1 MRIAIVYDCLYP
13 HTIGGVERWYRDLAS
28 RLATNHR
35 VTYLTRRQ
43 WSVGEEPD
51 RPPGVE
57 VVVVSGGDS
66 LYTKSGRRRVSAPL
80 RFGWGVFRHLLRHR
94 HRYDV
99 VHTCGFPYFHL
110 IGAALVELL
119 GGPRVVVDWFEVW
132 SPSLWRDTLGLL
144 GGRVGV
150 VVQRLCVRLTRRA
163 VVFSRLGDRRLR
175 EEGCRAEITLVE
187 GLSSQTALRG
197 DRGPREP
204 LVVFAGRL
212 IPEKRAT
219 AIPAAVALARRRIPG
234 LRAIVFGDGPD
245 RGALLR
251 EIESMGVGGAVEWR
265 GFAPRAEVDRAMRR
279 GSCLIHPSVRE
290 GYGLAV
296 IEAASFGTPAIVVAA
311 PDNAATELIEEGQNG
326 VIACGADSASLAE
339 AIVRIHTAGPELI
352 DRTRDWFVRNASRL
366 GIEASV
372 RILEAVYA
380 HARAEAALVQGAGIS
395 RTKSS

>member
-1 MRIAIVYDCLYP
+1 MHIAIVYDCLYP
-13 HTIGGVERWYRDLAS
+13 HTIGGVERWYRDLSS
-28 RLATNHR
+28 RLARDHR

-43 WSVGEEPD
+43 WGLGEEPD

-57 VVVVSGGDS
+57 VVAVSGEDS
-66 LYTKSGRRRVSAPL
+66 LYAKSGRRRVLPPL

-94 HRYDV
+94 HRYDL

-110 IGAALVELL
+110 LGAALVGAL
-119 GGPRVVVDWFEVW
+119 GGPRVVVDWFEIW
-132 SPSLWRDTLGLL
+132 SPTLWHDTLGRL
-144 GGRVGV
+144 GGRIGVG
-150 VVQRLCVRLTRRA
+150 VQRLCVRLTRHA
-163 VVFSRLGDRRLR
+163 LVFSRLGHRRLR

-187 GLSSQTALRG
+187 GLSSQTVLRG

-204 LVVFAGRL
+204 LVVFTGRL

-219 AIPAAVALARRRIPG
+219 AIPAAIALAARRIPG

-245 RGALLR
+245 REALLR
-251 EIESMGVGGAVEWR
+251 EIESAGVGGAVEWR
-265 GFAPRAEVDRAMRR
+265 GFAPREEVDRAMCR
-279 GSCLIHPSVRE
+279 GSCLIHPSIRE
-290 GYGLAV
+290 GYGLAI

-326 VIACGADSASLAE
+326 VIASGTDPASLAE
-339 AIVRIHTAGPELI
+339 AIVRVHAAGPELI

-366 GIEASV
+366 GLEAAIRS
-372 RILEAVYA
+372 LEAVYA
-380 HARAEAALVQGAGIS
+380 RARAEAAHVQDGGIS